1 MSFTLRSPLA
11 AEPVSAPAK
20 PRPARA
26 AARAF
31 FRLRPEEAIA
41 LVVLLPTTYLSIT
54 AATYAREAGVLG
66 ARLPGGLVRL
76 AVAVLLLAAL
86 ALAWRRR
93 PTSRVVA
100 TLRDVVPFV
109 ACILIYTNLHDT
121 IGFVN
126 GNDVHFFLDALDR
139 ELLGVQPTVWA
150 ERFITPARTELMQLL
165 YLNFFW
171 IAPSMS
177 LLLLWQKRR
186 ADFRAVTLGVIV
198 CFYLGYL
205 LYVVFPAAPPRLV
218 LVYEFKRSLAG
229 HPSLFSNL
237 SARAF
242 GLLPADS
249 RAAFPSLHAAVSLV
263 VLIYAW
269 RHLRVWFWIALPFVL
284 GLWTSTIYL
293 RHHYTVDVLAG
304 WALAPVAVAAAPRLD
319 AWWNARRR
327 ALGLP
332 PVAGEP

>member
-1 MSFTLRSPLA
+1 M
-11 AEPVSAPAK
+11 
-20 PRPARA
+20 
-26 AARAF
+26 
-31 FRLRPEEAIA
+31 
-41 LVVLLPTTYLSIT
+41 
-54 AATYAREAGVLG
+54 
-66 ARLPGGLVRL
+66 RL
-76 AVAVLLLAAL
+76 AVAVALLAAL
-86 ALAWRRR
+86 GLARRLR
-93 PTSRVVA
+93 PASRAVA
-100 TLRDVVPFV
+100 ALRDVVPFV

-126 GNDVHFFLDALDR
+126 GHDVHHFLDALDR
-139 ELLGVQPTVWA
+139 ELFGVQPTVWA
-150 ERFITPARTELMQLL
+150 ERFITPARTEVMQFL

-171 IAPSMS
+171 IAPVDVAPAPPARS
-177 LLLLWQKRR
+177 
-186 ADFRAVTLGVIV
+186 AGAEFRAVTLGVIV

-242 GLLPADS
+242 ELLPVDS

-269 RHLRVWFWIALPFVL
+269 RHLRAWFFLLLPFVL

-304 WALAPVAVAAAPRLD
+304 WMLAPVAVALAPRLD

-327 ALGLP
+327 ALGAAVRRRRALKGRGP
-332 PVAGEP
+332 DAPRFRRLLRRGDARRPAMVAPGELQRGAFAAGVSMIVNTSVAAAFPLFIVARATSVALMF